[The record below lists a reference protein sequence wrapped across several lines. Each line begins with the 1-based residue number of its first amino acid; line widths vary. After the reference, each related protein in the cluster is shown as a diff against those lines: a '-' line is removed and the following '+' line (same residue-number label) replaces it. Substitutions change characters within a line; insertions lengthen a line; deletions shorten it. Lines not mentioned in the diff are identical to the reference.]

1 MDSLEQGLSLILPA
15 YKEAE
20 NLKIILQKIHEV
32 FKKLPCPYE
41 ILVVDTVEPMDD
53 TKTVCEANGAVYVVR
68 KNGNS
73 YGDAI
78 RTGIE
83 TAKYS
88 RTSVMDADGSHNPDD
103 IVRLYNKMNDGYD
116 LCIGSRYIN
125 GGYTDNNFVLK
136 LMSYCLNLTFRI
148 LFDLNVKDVSN
159 SMRIYD
165 TKTLKSIKIE
175 CDNFDLVE
183 EILIKLKYN
192 FRDIKITEI
201 PVYFNKRVK
210 GESKRSLFVFI
221 ISYFKTIIRLW
232 KFKTKADKR

>member
-1 MDSLEQGLSLILPA
+1 MENGVSLILPA

-20 NLKIILQKIHEV
+20 NLQMILPKIHEA

-53 TKTVCEANGAVYVVR
+53 TKAVCEANGAVYVVR
-68 KNGNS
+68 KNGNL

-88 RTSVMDADGSHNPDD
+88 RASVMDADGSHNPED
-103 IVRLYNKMNDGYD
+103 IVRLYEKMNEGYD
-116 LCIGSRYIN
+116 LCIGSRYMK
-125 GGYTDNNFVLK
+125 GGDTDNNFILK

-159 SMRIYD
+159 SMRMYD
-165 TKTLKSIKIE
+165 TEKLKSIKIE

-183 EILIKLKYN
+183 EILIKLRYN

-221 ISYFKTIIRLW
+221 ISYFQTIAKLW
-232 KFKTKADKR
+232 KFKTKAHKE

>member
-1 MDSLEQGLSLILPA
+1 MENGVSLILPA

-20 NLKIILQKIHEV
+20 NLQTILPKIHEA

-41 ILVVDTVEPMDD
+41 ILVVDTVEPMDN
-53 TKTVCEANGAVYVVR
+53 TKAVCEANGALYVVR
-68 KNGNS
+68 KNGNL

-88 RTSVMDADGSHNPDD
+88 RTSVMDADGSHNPED
-103 IVRLYNKMNDGYD
+103 IVRLYEKMDEGYD
-116 LCIGSRYIN
+116 LCIGSRYMK
-125 GGYTDNNFVLK
+125 GGDTDNNFILK

-159 SMRIYD
+159 SMRMYD
-165 TKTLKSIKIE
+165 SEKLKSIKIE

-183 EILIKLKYN
+183 EILIKLRYK

-201 PVYFNKRVK
+201 PVCFNKRVK
-210 GESKRSLFVFI
+210 GKSKRCLWAFI
-221 ISYFKTIIRLW
+221 ISYFQTIIKLW
-232 KFKTKADKR
+232 KFKM

>member
-1 MDSLEQGLSLILPA
+1 MENGVSLILPA

-20 NLKIILQKIHEV
+20 NWQTILPKIHEA

-41 ILVVDTVEPMDD
+41 ILVVDTVEPMDN
-53 TKTVCEANGAVYVVR
+53 TKVVCEANGAFYVVR
-68 KNGNS
+68 KNGNL

-88 RTSVMDADGSHNPDD
+88 RTSVMDADGSHNPED
-103 IVRLYNKMNDGYD
+103 IVRLYEKMDEGYD
-116 LCIGSRYIN
+116 LCIGSRYMK
-125 GGYTDNNFVLK
+125 GGDTDNNFILK

-159 SMRIYD
+159 SMRMYD
-165 TKTLKSIKIE
+165 SEKLKSIKIE

-183 EILIKLKYN
+183 EILIKLRYK

-201 PVYFNKRVK
+201 PVCFNKRFK
-210 GESKRSLFVFI
+210 GKSKRCLWVFI
-221 ISYFKTIIRLW
+221 ISYFQTIIKLW
-232 KFKTKADKR
+232 KFKM